1 MIGDNVGSWVIRTM
15 FSGKGGMHMKRLL
28 AIVVIGFSLILF
40 LDKSGYGDQ
49 FGRTGNLYILVKS
62 DKNIYEFGEPIV
74 LKLTVYNGTSEPLF
88 VSRRIDPSEQVQWE
102 LFREGFG
109 FVPLKA
115 NTTEP
120 LTPDD
125 FAHLEPDDE
134 IGEAYPNLSEILLT
148 PVPLEEGLY
157 GLRIT
162 YVNEEKIKGPE
173 TWTGVIITNRLTF
186 RIKAKT
192 KL

>member
-1 MIGDNVGSWVIRTM
+1 
-15 FSGKGGMHMKRLL
+15 MKRFLT
-28 AIVVIGFSLILF
+28 IVVIGFSLVLL
-40 LDKSGYGDQ
+40 LDKWGYGDQ

-62 DKNIYEFGEPIV
+62 DKTVYEFGEPIV
-74 LKLTVYNGTSEPLF
+74 LKLTVYNGTTEPLF
-88 VSRRIDPSEQVQWE
+88 VSRRIDPSDQVEWE

-109 FVPLKA
+109 FVPLK
-115 NTTEP
+115 TSTPKP

-125 FAHLEPDDE
+125 FAHLKPDEE
-134 IGEAYPNLSEILLT
+134 IGEAYPNLWEILLT
-148 PVPLEEGLY
+148 PLPLEEGLY

-162 YVNEEKIKGPE
+162 YSNLEKIKGPE
-173 TWTGVIITNRLTF
+173 TWTGKIITNRLTF